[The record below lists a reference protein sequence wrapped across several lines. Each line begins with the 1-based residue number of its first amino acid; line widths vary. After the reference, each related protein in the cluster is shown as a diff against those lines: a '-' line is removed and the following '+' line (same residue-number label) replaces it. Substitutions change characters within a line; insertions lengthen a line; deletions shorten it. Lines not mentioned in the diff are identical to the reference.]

1 MVTVRQFRN
10 YTEQKFVSLLPV
22 SHQRLILSVTHKIL
36 ENKFDFDNEILSISQ
51 LLYITKQVN
60 RPQKY
65 LFVS

>member
-10 YTEQKFVSLLPV
+10 YTEQNFVSLLPV
-22 SHQRLILSVTHKIL
+22 SHQRLILPVTHKIL
-36 ENKFDFDNEILSISQ
+36 ENKFDFANEILSISQ